1 MTNIKWTQADIDK
14 LLEKGIRQV
23 SIPGTNPGIR
33 ETIPAKNETKPASFA
48 LGRMKAGKM
57 NKTETA
63 YAGHLEAL
71 KMAGEVVWYAFEPMN
86 LKLADKCFYRVDFLV
101 MVKSGQL
108 EVHEV
113 KGGYITDDS
122 LVKVKTAAEKFPF
135 RFIMVQL
142 KKGKWEVREF

>member
-1 MTNIKWTQADIDK
+1 MNRWSEADIDK
-14 LLEKGIRQV
+14 LKEKGIRVIKTGKPSPIIGPFPVQ
-23 SIPGTNPGIR
+23 
-33 ETIPAKNETKPASFA
+33 PASYA

-57 NKTETA
+57 NKTEAA

-71 KMAGEVVWYAFEPMN
+71 KMAGEVLWWAFEPMN

-113 KGGYITDDS
+113 KGFWQDDA
-122 LVKVKTAAEKFPF
+122 LVKIKTAAAKFPF
-135 RFIMVQL
+135 RFIAVRIV
-142 KKGKWEVREF
+142 KGNWEVREF